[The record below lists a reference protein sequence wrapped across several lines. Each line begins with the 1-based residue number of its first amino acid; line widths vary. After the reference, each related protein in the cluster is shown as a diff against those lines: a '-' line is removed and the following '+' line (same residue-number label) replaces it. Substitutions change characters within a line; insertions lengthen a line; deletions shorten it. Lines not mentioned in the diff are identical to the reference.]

1 LMEKSSPLLSSC
13 TPTVFLSAAA
23 AFPPAHKHT
32 DTATARHR
40 AGTRSRGRAR
50 LAISQVR
57 HSQLPQEGIAW
68 VHYETL
74 LLAKIAKELKW
85 PIVSLHWFVTPLAAA
100 AVSQRTD
107 LLASSLRSSDLH
119 RVARFRS
126 PSVTR
131 VVPVTCMR
139 HCWMAPT
146 GRWCCD
152 RLDHHQLRTLARA
165 AVLTFFHERFWNGE
179 GAKNCCMLGL

>member
-1 LMEKSSPLLSSC
+1 MRVAPQLVTLMEKSSPLLSSC

-57 HSQLPQEGIAW
+57 HSQLPQ
-68 VHYETL
+68 
-74 LLAKIAKELKW
+74 AKELKW

-100 AVSQRTD
+100 AVSQRTE

-152 RLDHHQLRTLARA
+152 RPDHHQLRTLARA
-165 AVLTFFHERFWNGE
+165 AVLPFFHERFWNGE